1 MNELI
6 TCLNT
11 LEKGDGYYANNDIKK
26 DTLILSEKVK
36 IMICKERRYP
46 SMTTMWLIYLVY
58 NNKKLKQR
66 FLNLA
71 PLKIDSLCKSKEY
84 MNMKI
89 RGIDVPRLQ
98 KFFFTLDINEI
109 ILAYEKI
116 KRNCFDICGKN
127 FIVFDGTKFNHS
139 CVANVDYYFDND
151 TNILSFYTNQDINKG
166 DELTI
171 KYIDQ
176 AIVKS
181 SMYSTYGFNCNCSI
195 CKN

>member
-1 MNELI
+1 MNEFI

-11 LEKGDGYYANNDIKK
+11 LEKGDGYYATCDIKK

-58 NNKKLKQR
+58 NNKKLKQK
-66 FLNLA
+66 FLNFA
-71 PLKIDSLCKSKEY
+71 PTKIDSLCKSKEY
-84 MNMKI
+84 MNMKV

-98 KFFFTLDINEI
+98 KFFSTLDINEI

-139 CVANVDYYFDND
+139 CDANVDYYFND
-151 TNILSFYTNQDINKG
+151 ETNILSFYTNREINKG
-166 DELTI
+166 DELSI
-171 KYIDQ
+171 QYINH

-181 SMYSTYGFNCNCSI
+181 SMYYTYGFNCECPI
-195 CKN
+195 CKK